1 VPALTAEPPVWATA
15 CFGEAPDTLP
25 VDLAAL
31 GEHTAQCTAA
41 NGRLVALR
49 CGAAR
54 LLGFVTA
61 RLVTT
66 GALLVALGA
75 ALLMWT

>member
-1 VPALTAEPPVWATA
+1 MWTTA
-15 CFGEAPDTLP
+15 CFGAAPDTLP
-25 VDLAAL
+25 MDLAAL
-31 GEHTAQCTAA
+31 GEHKAQCSAS

-49 CGAAR
+49 CGASR